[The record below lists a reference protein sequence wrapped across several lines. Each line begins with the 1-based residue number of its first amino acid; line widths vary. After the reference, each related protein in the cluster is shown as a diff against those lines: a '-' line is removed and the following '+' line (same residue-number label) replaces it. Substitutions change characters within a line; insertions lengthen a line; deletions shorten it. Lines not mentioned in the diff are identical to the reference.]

1 MEGKEE
7 EGSTGAGCRVYAL
20 SSPTPLPT
28 TPPGHAR
35 VYCATDVLYRY
46 LRRLNYAVTYVRN
59 FTDVDDK
66 IIKRAAEAGIEP
78 SALAERFAAEFTA
91 DMDALGCLR
100 PTAEPRA
107 TAHVGDM
114 VAMIERI
121 VAAGHG
127 YAADD
132 GTVWFDVASLPG
144 YGRLS
149 RRSLEDGRAGARVEA
164 DPGKRAPGDFALWK
178 AAKPNEPSWPSPWG
192 LGRPGW
198 HIECSAMARAL
209 LGPVVDIHAGGADLV
224 HPHHD
229 NEIAQSQAAA
239 CTCDRESMPGGIDFV
254 RYWCHFGFVNVEAEK
269 MSKSLGNFFT
279 VRDAVGRYGA
289 PALRLFLLRMHY
301 RSPLNF
307 THTGLAA
314 AAARLYYIYA
324 TLAAARA
331 ESAATPDAPGG
342 AAAAGTGRGVGG
354 AAITAAL
361 AALSDD
367 VNTAAALAALA
378 PPLAA
383 ANELLTTK
391 KGKKSP
397 TRGADLANAAAGVTN
412 VLDALGLAPP
422 DVDAALADLKE
433 RALVRAG
440 LTEADVD
447 AAIAE
452 RAAARAAKDF
462 AAADAVRLRLEEAG
476 LALLD
481 TPAGT
486 AWQPAGGE
494 E

>member
-1 MEGKEE
+1 MVGERRKEAQ
-7 EGSTGAGCRVYAL
+7 GLTGAGFRVRCFDPP
-20 SSPTPLPT
+20 PTH
-28 TPPGHAR
+28 PPHHTGHAR
-35 VYCATDVLYRY
+35 VYCATDVIYRY
-46 LRRLNYAVTYVRN
+46 LRRLGYTVTYVRN

-66 IIKRAAEAGIEP
+66 IIKRAAEAGIDP
-78 SALAERFAAEFTA
+78 STLAERFAAEFTA

-100 PTAEPRA
+100 PSAEPRA

-114 VAMIERI
+114 VQMIERI

-239 CTCDRESMPGGIDFV
+239 CACDREAMPGGTDFV

-289 PALRLFLLRMHY
+289 PALRLFLLGTHY

-307 THTGLAA
+307 THSGLAA

-331 ESAATPDAPGG
+331 EAGAAPGSPAG
-342 AAAAGTGRGVGG
+342 AADAAAGRGVGG
-354 AAITAAL
+354 GRHQRRPGRP
-361 AALSDD
+361 
-367 VNTAAALAALA
+367 V
-378 PPLAA
+378 
-383 ANELLTTK
+383 
-391 KGKKSP
+391 G
-397 TRGADLANAAAGVTN
+397 RRQHGG
-412 VLDALGLAPP
+412 
-422 DVDAALADLKE
+422 
-433 RALVRAG
+433 RAG
-440 LTEADVD
+440 RPGA
-447 AAIAE
+447 
-452 RAAARAAKDF
+452 
-462 AAADAVRLRLEEAG
+462 
-476 LALLD
+476 
-481 TPAGT
+481 
-486 AWQPAGGE
+486 PAGGCQRTVDDAERE
-494 E
+494 EISDPRRRPG